1 MQREVRRQV
10 FKLAIPAALS
20 SLLQRTVSIFDIFL
34 VGGLGASSIAAVG
47 IGQLSIFVAMT
58 VFLGLSA
65 GTTVVTAHLVGGGKM
80 DEAGRAAY
88 QSILVVSAVSVFI
101 SLLGI
106 WFSYE
111 LPLIMGA
118 ESEVIRIADTY
129 LKIIFYA
136 FIFTTLVNVLTGIMH
151 GHGDT
156 KTPMKA
162 IILVNIL
169 HFVIAYPL
177 IYGKFGLPKIGVP
190 GAAIAIGVS
199 EAIGAAWLFW
209 AAVRKGY
216 IKNGPIETMLTRR
229 VLRVGMPVAMD
240 RVMQQLGQMAFARI
254 VMSYGTAAY
263 AAHQVGLS
271 IEALSFM
278 PGLGLS
284 IAAATMVGQSL
295 GAEKAERAKLSTI
308 EANRLAVIIMTTMG
322 CTFFFFPYLFMRA
335 FTSDPQVIEHGTV
348 FLKIVAVLQI
358 PLAISMVLAGTLRG
372 GGDSRYSMFTTIAG
386 MWLFRIPAALI
397 LIKFFHVGLYTT
409 WSLMILDWLIRV
421 TLLVNRYRSGE
432 WQKKV

>member
-1 MQREVRRQV
+1 MKQEVRQQV

-58 VFLGLSA
+58 IFLGLSA
-65 GTTVVTAHLVGGGKM
+65 GTTVIIAHLVGGEKLE
-80 DEAGRAAY
+80 DAGRAAY
-88 QSILVVSAVSVFI
+88 QSILIVSAVAVII
-101 SLLGI
+101 SILGI
-106 WFSYE
+106 AFSYE

-118 ESEVIRIADTY
+118 EAEVIRIADTY

-136 FIFTTLVNVLTGIMH
+136 FIFTTFVNILTGIMH

-177 IYGKFGLPKIGVP
+177 IYGKFGCPQIGVP
-190 GAAIAIGVS
+190 GAAIAIGIS
-199 EAIGAAWLFW
+199 EAVGAVWLFW
-209 AAVRKGY
+209 AAMRKGY
-216 IKNGPIETMLTRR
+216 IKKGPIDAMLTKR
-229 VLRVGMPVAMD
+229 VLRVGMPVAWD

-254 VMSYGTAAY
+254 VMTYGTAAY
-263 AAHQVGLS
+263 AAHQIGLS
-271 IEALSFM
+271 IEAFSFM

-284 IAAATMVGQSL
+284 IAAATMVGHSL
-295 GAEKAERAKLSTI
+295 GAKKTERAKISTL

-322 CTFFFFPYLFMRA
+322 LVFFFFPYLFMRA
-335 FTSDPQVIEHGTV
+335 FTSDPEVIRHGTV
-348 FLKIVAVLQI
+348 FLKIVAILQI

-372 GGDSRYSMFTTIAG
+372 GGDSRYSAFATIAG
-386 MWLFRIPAALI
+386 MWIFRIPAAII
-397 LIKFFHVGLYTT
+397 LTKVFHVGLYTV
-409 WSLMILDWLIRV
+409 WSLMVLDWLIRV

>member
-1 MQREVRRQV
+1 MQKEIRGQV
-10 FKLAIPAALS
+10 LSLAIPAALS
-20 SLLQRTVSIFDIFL
+20 SLLQRAVSIFDIFL

-58 VFLGLSA
+58 IFLGLSA
-65 GTTVVTAHLVGGGKM
+65 GTTVIIAHLVGAERPQ
-80 DEAGRAAY
+80 EAGKTAY
-88 QSILVVSAVSVFI
+88 QSILVVSGVAVFI
-101 SLLGI
+101 SLIGI
-106 WFSYE
+106 AFSYE

-118 ESEVIRIADTY
+118 DAEVIRITDTY

-136 FIFTTLVNVLTGIMH
+136 FIFTTLVNILTGIMH

-156 KTPMKA
+156 KTPLKA
-162 IILVNIL
+162 IIFVNIL

-177 IYGKFGLPKIGVP
+177 IYGKFGCPQIGVP

-199 EAIGAAWLFW
+199 EAVGAAWLFG
-209 AAVRKGY
+209 AAIRKGY
-216 IKNGPIETMLTRR
+216 INKGPIDIMLTRR
-229 VLRVGMPVAMD
+229 VLRVGMPVALD

-271 IEALSFM
+271 IEAFSFM

-284 IAAATMVGQSL
+284 ITAATMVGQSL
-295 GAEKAERAKLSTI
+295 GAKESERARISTL

-322 CTFFFFPYLFMRA
+322 LSFFLFPYLFMRA
-335 FTSDPQVIEHGTV
+335 FTSDPQVIENGTV
-348 FLKIVAVLQI
+348 FLKIVAILQI

-397 LIKFFHVGLYTT
+397 LIKLFHVGLYTT
-409 WSLMILDWLIRV
+409 WSLMIFDWLIRV
-421 TLLVNRYRSGE
+421 TLLVYRYRSGE
-432 WQKKV
+432 WQKRV

>member
-1 MQREVRRQV
+1 MQKKVRRQV
-10 FKLAIPAALS
+10 FELAIPAVLS

-58 VFLGLSA
+58 MFLGLSA
-65 GTTVVTAHLVGGGKM
+65 GTTVVIAHLVGGGKVE
-80 DEAGRAAY
+80 EAGQTAY
-88 QSILVVSAVSVFI
+88 QSILLVSAVAVII
-101 SLLGI
+101 SFLGI
-106 WFSYE
+106 AFSYE

-118 ESEVIRIADTY
+118 DEKVIRIADTY

-136 FIFTTLVNVLTGIMH
+136 FIFTTFVNILTGIMH

-156 KTPMKA
+156 RTPMNA

-177 IYGKFGLPKIGVP
+177 IYGKFGCPQIGVP
-190 GAAIAIGVS
+190 GAAIAIGIS
-199 EAIGAAWLFW
+199 EGVGACWLFW
-209 AAVRKGY
+209 AAIKRGY
-216 IKNGPIETMLTRR
+216 IKKRLLTSMLTRR
-229 VLRVGMPVAMD
+229 VLRVGMPIAWD
-240 RVMQQLGQMAFARI
+240 RVMQQLGQMTYARI
-254 VMSYGTAAY
+254 VMTYGTSAY
-263 AAHQVGLS
+263 AANQIGLS
-271 IEALSFM
+271 IEAFSFM

-295 GAEKAERAKLSTI
+295 GAKKREMAEISTL
-308 EANRLAVIIMTTMG
+308 EANRLAVIIMTMMG
-322 CTFFFFPYLFMRA
+322 LAFFFFPYLLMRT
-335 FTSDPQVIEHGTV
+335 FTSDPVVIGHGTI
-348 FLKIVAVLQI
+348 FLKIVAILQI

-386 MWLFRIPAALI
+386 MWMFRIPAALI
-397 LIKFFHVGLYTT
+397 LTKIFHAGLYMT
-409 WSLMILDWLIRV
+409 WSLMVFDWLIRM
-421 TLLVNRYRSGE
+421 TLLVCRYRSGR

>member
-1 MQREVRRQV
+1 MKQEVRQQV

-20 SLLQRTVSIFDIFL
+20 SLLQRTVGIFDIFL

-58 VFLGLSA
+58 IFLGLSA
-65 GTTVVTAHLVGGGKM
+65 GTTVIIAHLVGGEKLE
-80 DEAGRAAY
+80 EAGKTAY
-88 QSILVVSAVSVFI
+88 QSFLVVSAVAVII

-106 WFSYE
+106 AFSYE

-118 ESEVIRIADTY
+118 DAEVIRIADTY

-136 FIFTTLVNVLTGIMH
+136 FIFTTFVNILTGIMH

-177 IYGKFGLPKIGVP
+177 IYGKFGCPQIGVP

-199 EAIGAAWLFW
+199 EAVGAAWLFW
-209 AAVRKGY
+209 AARRKGY
-216 IKNGPIETMLTRR
+216 IKKGPIDAMLTRR
-229 VLRVGMPVAMD
+229 VLRVGMPVAWD

-254 VMSYGTAAY
+254 VMTYGTAAY
-263 AAHQVGLS
+263 AAHQIGLS
-271 IEALSFM
+271 IEAFSFM

-295 GAEKAERAKLSTI
+295 GAKKTEKAEISTL
-308 EANRLAVIIMTTMG
+308 EANRLAVMIMTTMG
-322 CTFFFFPYLFMRA
+322 LVFFFFPYLFMRA
-335 FTSDPQVIEHGTV
+335 FTSDPEVIRHGTV
-348 FLKIVAVLQI
+348 FLKIVAILQI
-358 PLAISMVLAGTLRG
+358 PLAISMVLVGTLRG
-372 GGDSRYSMFTTIAG
+372 GGDSRYSAFTTIAG
-386 MWLFRIPAALI
+386 MWIFRIPAAII
-397 LIKFFHVGLYTT
+397 LTKVFHVGLYTI
-409 WSLMILDWLIRV
+409 WSLMILDWLVRV
-421 TLLVNRYRSGE
+421 TLLVRRYRSGE

>member
-1 MQREVRRQV
+1 MQKEIRKQV
-10 FKLAIPAALS
+10 FRLAIPAALS

-58 VFLGLSA
+58 IFLGLSA
-65 GTTVVTAHLVGGGKM
+65 GTTVVVAHLAGAEKSQ
-80 DEAGRAAY
+80 EAGKTSY
-88 QSILVVSAVSVFI
+88 QSILVVSGVAVLI
-101 SLLGI
+101 SLIGI
-106 WFSYE
+106 AFSYE

-118 ESEVIRIADTY
+118 DAEVTLIADTY

-136 FIFTTLVNVLTGIMH
+136 FIFTTLVNILTGIMH

-156 KTPMKA
+156 KTPLKA
-162 IILVNIL
+162 IIFVNIL

-177 IYGKFGLPKIGVP
+177 IYGKFGCPQIGVP
-190 GAAIAIGVS
+190 GAAIAIGGIRGCRGCLVILGCL
-199 EAIGAAWLFW
+199 EKR
-209 AAVRKGY
+209 VYQK
-216 IKNGPIETMLTRR
+216 GPIDTILTRR
-229 VLRVGMPVAMD
+229 VLRVGMPVALD
-240 RVMQQLGQMAFARI
+240 RVMQQLGQMAFAMI
-254 VMSYGTAAY
+254 VMGYGTAAY

-271 IEALSFM
+271 IEAFSFM

-284 IAAATMVGQSL
+284 IAAATMVGHSL
-295 GAEKAERAKLSTI
+295 GAEKADRAKISTI
-308 EANRLAVIIMTTMG
+308 EATRLAVIIMTAMG
-322 CTFFFFPYLFMRA
+322 LCFFFLPYLFMRA
-335 FTSDPQVIEHGTV
+335 FTTDPQVIGHGTV
-348 FLKIVAVLQI
+348 FLKIVAILQI

-409 WSLMILDWLIRV
+409 WSLMILDWLVRV
-421 TLLVNRYRSGE
+421 TLLINRYRSGE

>member
-1 MQREVRRQV
+1 MQKEIRKQV
-10 FKLAIPAALS
+10 FSLAIPAALS

-65 GTTVVTAHLVGGGKM
+65 GTTVIVAHLVGAERMEDAGK
-80 DEAGRAAY
+80 AAY
-88 QSILVVSAVSVFI
+88 QSILLVSAVAVVI
-101 SLLGI
+101 SLIGI

-111 LPLIMGA
+111 FPLIMGA
-118 ESEVIRIADTY
+118 SPEVIGIADTY

-136 FIFTTLVNVLTGIMH
+136 FIFTTFVNILTGVMH

-169 HFVIAYPL
+169 HFAIAYPL
-177 IYGKFGLPKIGVP
+177 IYGKLGLPQIGVP
-190 GAAIAIGVS
+190 GAAIAIGIS
-199 EAIGAAWLFW
+199 EAVGAAWLFW
-209 AAVRKGY
+209 AAMRKGY
-216 IKNGPIETMLTRR
+216 IKKRPMDVMLTKR
-229 VLRVGMPVAMD
+229 VISVGMPVAWD
-240 RVMQQLGQMAFARI
+240 RIMQQLGQMAYARI
-254 VMSYGTAAY
+254 IMGYGTAAY

-271 IEALSFM
+271 IEAFSFM

-295 GAEKAERAKLSTI
+295 GAKKTERAKISAI
-308 EANRLAVIIMTTMG
+308 EANRLAVIIMTAMG
-322 CTFFFFPYLFMRA
+322 LCFFFFPYLFMRA

-386 MWLFRIPAALI
+386 MWLFRIPAAVI
-397 LIKFFHVGLYTT
+397 LIKVFHVGLYIT
-409 WSLMILDWLIRV
+409 WSLMILDWLIRA
-421 TLLVNRYRSGE
+421 TLLVNRYRSDK
-432 WQKKV
+432 WQKRV